1 MAEQEQVQ
9 WGTTKP
15 ISWNPPQ
22 EKEIKATERLMEELH
37 HQGSF
42 ESEEEGRLR
51 EQVLGR
57 IAGLVKQFVEKV
69 SVSFGFSEEAAKA
82 AGAKIFTSGSYRLG
96 VHGPGSDIDTICV
109 VPKHVSR
116 EHFFTVF
123 EPMLL
128 NMEGVTEVSGVPEA
142 FVPVIKAIVS
152 GIHVDFLFARLNL
165 TQIPD
170 DLELKDD
177 NLLRN
182 LDERDVRSLGGSR
195 VTDEILRL
203 VPQPVVFRDALR
215 AVKLWAQRRAIY
227 SNVIG
232 FLGGVAWAM
241 LVARICQLFPKYD
254 AASILSRFFHIIGQW
269 AWPQPILLKAI
280 EDGPLNVRVWNPQI
294 YPSDRTHLMPIIT
307 PAYPSMC
314 ATHNVTHSTMKIMQ
328 NELRRGSQIV
338 EKIIQ
343 AGEPW
348 ANLFEKHDFFHMYRY
363 YLQIIITSGNQEMYH
378 KWAGT
383 VESKIRLLV
392 GKLELQEAVEIAHP
406 FTKGLDQVVCCLND
420 DEVRAVA
427 KYEMDDEVLKRSET
441 EHEGKDGVSKV
452 FMKTFYIGLGV
463 EPKPAGQTGPRKLD
477 ISYPTIEF
485 VKTVKLWDLYE
496 EEQMGIVIRYVKH
509 SALPDN
515 CFEGGVRQAL
525 AGKGVKRTKSKAGDG
540 KKPLSRTSPHDVSGD
555 YSPHKKQR
563 KDSLTGDHDG
573 LLGLSDAASANP
585 LSKTTN
591 GHARSPLAVVPSA
604 LPDQQITPENGAA
617 VPAS

>member
-1 MAEQEQVQ
+1 MTDSTGEQTQ

-15 ISWNPPQ
+15 ISWNLPQ
-22 EKEIKATERLMEELH
+22 EKEIKASERLMDELRV
-37 HQGSF
+37 QKSF
-42 ESEEEGRLR
+42 ESEAESRVR

-69 SVSFGFSEEAAKA
+69 SVSFGFSEEAARA
-82 AGAKIFTSGSYRLG
+82 AGAKIFTFGSYRLG
-96 VHGPGSDIDTICV
+96 VHGPGSDIDTLCV

-123 EPMLL
+123 EPMLQAC
-128 NMEGVTEVSGVPEA
+128 EGVTEVTGVPEA
-142 FVPVIKAIVS
+142 YVPVINAIVS
-152 GIHVDFLFARLNL
+152 GIHFDFTFARLNL
-165 TQIPD
+165 ATIPD

-182 LDERDVRSLGGSR
+182 LDEPAVRSLGGSR

-203 VPQPVVFRDALR
+203 VPRVEVFRDALR

-227 SNVIG
+227 SNVMG

-241 LVARICQLFPKYD
+241 LVARICQLFPRYD

-269 AWPQPILLKAI
+269 AWPTPILLKAI

-294 YPSDRTHLMPIIT
+294 YPSDRQHLMPIIT

-328 NELRRGSQIV
+328 NELRRGSVIV
-338 EKIIQ
+338 EKVIQ

-348 ANLFEKHDFFHMYRY
+348 SNLFEKHDFFHMYRY
-363 YLQIIITSGNQEMYH
+363 YLQIIVTSGNQDMHH

-392 GKLELQEAVEIAHP
+392 GKLEIQDAVEIAHP
-406 FTKGLDQVVCCLND
+406 FTKGFEQVVYCVND
-420 DEVRAVA
+420 DEVRSVA
-427 KYEMDDEVLKRSET
+427 KYEMGDEVLKRAEAEYET
-441 EHEGKDGVSKV
+441 KEGVSKV
-452 FMKTFYIGLGV
+452 YMTTFYIGLGV
-463 EPKPAGQTGPRKLD
+463 EPKPAGQSGPRKLD

-485 VKTVKLWDLYE
+485 VKTVKLWDQYV
-496 EEQMGIVIRYVKH
+496 EEQMGIVVRYVKS

-515 CFEGGVRQAL
+515 VFEGGVRQPVVP
-525 AGKGVKRTKSKAGDG
+525 KQGVKRG
-540 KKPLSRTSPHDVSGD
+540 KPKVRLPAIHLSPLSRVNASDLYLTILFRRPATVRSRSVDQAHMTSLEKTPHTRS
-555 YSPHKKQR
+555 HE
-563 KDSLTGDHDG
+563 
-573 LLGLSDAASANP
+573 SA
-585 LSKTTN
+585 
-591 GHARSPLAVVPSA
+591 
-604 LPDQQITPENGAA
+604 
-617 VPAS
+617 

>member
-1 MAEQEQVQ
+1 MAEQTQ

-15 ISWNPPQ
+15 ISWNLPQ
-22 EKEIKATERLMEELH
+22 EKEITATQRLMEELRV
-37 HQGSF
+37 QKNY
-42 ESEEEGRLR
+42 ESEEDSRLR

-57 IAGLVKQFVEKV
+57 VALLVKQFVEKV
-69 SVSFGFSEEAAKA
+69 SLSFGFSEEAAKA
-82 AGAKIFTSGSYRLG
+82 AGAKIFTFGSYRLG
-96 VHGPGSDIDTICV
+96 VHGPGSDIDTLCV

-123 EPMLL
+123 EPMLK
-128 NMEGVTEVSGVPEA
+128 EFDGVTEVSGVPTA
-142 FVPVIKAIVS
+142 HVPVIKAIVS
-152 GIHVDFLFARLNL
+152 GIHLDFLFARLNL
-165 TQIPD
+165 ATIPD

-177 NLLRN
+177 NLLKN

-203 VPQPVVFRDALR
+203 VPQPEVFRDALR

-241 LVARICQLFPKYD
+241 LVARICQLFPRYD
-254 AASILSRFFHIIGQW
+254 ASSILSRFFHIIGQW

-280 EDGPLNVRVWNPQI
+280 EDGPLHVRVWNPQI

-314 ATHNVTHSTMKIMQ
+314 ATHNVTHSTMRVMQ
-328 NELRRGSQIV
+328 NELKRGSDIV

-363 YLQIIITSGNQEMYH
+363 YLQIIITSGSQDMHH

-392 GKLELQEAVEIAHP
+392 GKLELQEAVEIVHP
-406 FTKGLDQVVCCLND
+406 FTKGFEQVVYCLND
-420 DEVRAVA
+420 EEVRAVA
-427 KYEMDDEVLKRSET
+427 KYELGDDVLKRT
-441 EHEGKDGVSKV
+441 EAEYESKEGISKV
-452 FMKTFYIGLGV
+452 YMTTFYIGLGV
-463 EPKPAGQTGPRKLD
+463 EPKPVGQSGPRKLD

-485 VKTVKLWDLYE
+485 VKTVKLWESYV
-496 EEQMGIVIRYVKH
+496 EEQMGIVVRYVKS

-515 CFEGGVRQAL
+515 VFEGGVRQPA
-525 AGKGVKRTKSKAGDG
+525 AQKQGTKRPKPKGVDG
-540 KKPLSRTSPHDVSGD
+540 KKPLSRASPHDVSGEH
-555 YSPHKKQR
+555 SPHKKPR
-563 KDSLTGDHDG
+563 KESLAGSNNG
-573 LLGLSDAASANP
+573 VMGLSDAASANP
-585 LSKTTN
+585 LSTSAN
-591 GHARSPLAVVPSA
+591 GHARSPLAIVPPA
-604 LPDQQITPENGAA
+604 LPNQQMAPTNGAELT
-617 VPAS
+617 AS